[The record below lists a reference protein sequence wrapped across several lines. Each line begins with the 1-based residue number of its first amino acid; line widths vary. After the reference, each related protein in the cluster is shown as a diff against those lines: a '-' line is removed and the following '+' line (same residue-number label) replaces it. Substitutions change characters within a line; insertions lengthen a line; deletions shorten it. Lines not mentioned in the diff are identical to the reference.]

1 MFSFGFYSIEERIR
15 QVTHYFTD
23 NRNLKQN
30 RKEHSFR
37 LNQHEFTFVT
47 DNGVFSKTG
56 VDYGTMVLLEQA
68 LEEEWHGNIVDM
80 GCGYGP
86 ISIAMKYFYP
96 ERSVTGVDVNLRA
109 LELCT
114 LNSELNKVHINVLE
128 SNGYEKVQGTF
139 DGILTNPP
147 IRTGKKIIY
156 SMFKDAH
163 THLSTGGKML
173 VVIRK
178 QQGAESAKKEL
189 EEIFGNCEIAR
200 KDRGYWILRCIK

>member
-1 MFSFGFYSIEERIR
+1 MR

-68 LEEEWHGNIVDM
+68 VEEEWHGNILDM

-96 ERSVTGVDVNLRA
+96 ECSVTGVDVNLRA

-147 IRTGKKIIY
+147 IRTGKK
-156 SMFKDAH
+156 
-163 THLSTGGKML
+163 ML